1 MRPVFRP
8 LALAIACLISTSALA
23 VDGFAA
29 NDFKTNHGLGHAALS
44 KAKSIKPVKVLA
56 SLPITYGLA
65 EVLLK
70 GTDVQL
76 ERAAPANLPGSRQV
90 SYFTGRGAPALSKLA
105 EDADAAIGL
114 RSLWADDPLYPV
126 ARRSNIRIVEID
138 AARPVDGGLPGIA
151 VQPGVAD
158 GLNSQPWQSSN
169 NLGRMADVLAADLS
183 RLAPGAKPQIDANLA
198 ALKQRLLKLSADSEA
213 RLAKADNLSVVSLS
227 DHFAYLVSSLNLE
240 VVSTDAR
247 PDAEWTPEALQKF
260 SAELKDNDVAVVLHH
275 RQPSEAVKAAVT
287 AGGSQ
292 LLVLNVDGADPV
304 AELETNVDKVIKALT
319 PETPL
324 WRGSLLPLGC
334 VAAPKA
340 WERYALQR
348 EQAPSPQGSR
358 HIHADVDRIMPPE
371 LQVAVDQ
378 ALVLVIIDPGD
389 AQARAA
395 HRHAQRRG
403 RLHRQ

>member
-8 LALAIACLISTSALA
+8 LALAIACLISTQALA
-23 VDGFAA
+23 ADGFAA

-169 NLGRMADVLAADLS
+169 NLGRMADVLAADLN
-183 RLAPGAKPQIDANLA
+183 RLAPSAKPKIDTNLA
-198 ALKQRLLKLSADSEA
+198 ALKQRLLKLTADSEA
-213 RLAKADNLSVVSLS
+213 RLAKADNLSVASLS

-240 VVSTDAR
+240 VASTDAR
-247 PDAEWTPEALQKF
+247 PDADWTPEALQKL

-275 RQPSEAVKAAVT
+275 RQPSEAIKAAIS
-287 AGGSQ
+287 ASGSH

-304 AELETNVDKVIKALT
+304 AELETNVDQVIKALT
-319 PETPL
+319 P
-324 WRGSLLPLGC
+324 
-334 VAAPKA
+334 
-340 WERYALQR
+340 
-348 EQAPSPQGSR
+348 
-358 HIHADVDRIMPPE
+358 
-371 LQVAVDQ
+371 
-378 ALVLVIIDPGD
+378 
-389 AQARAA
+389 
-395 HRHAQRRG
+395 
-403 RLHRQ
+403 